1 MLGTLPRRH
10 ERQFGGTGSPPP
22 SYLQGV
28 RSGATLFLLAAV
40 GILAALALADAL
52 RKDDA
57 QPAAGPA
64 TTSATTTRPEP
75 PTLLDTLRS
84 EAISGFVLYSDQ
96 DCRLHSL
103 LLPRMIDDV
112 VRNEN
117 GGDVFRCRFHVVG
130 GRLVSGH
137 ASAAGKL
144 AFRDGEVVS
153 GDRVVLTHGDLQR
166 AARRHPNLF
175 DLDRSVRRR
184 MKVTGLASFGV
195 EKPIVAMDIT
205 VRDLPDHQWLVALFD
220 GHDVRAVAA
229 SFRGPYRH
237 LFTSNDGALVGAE
250 DGTVITRT
258 GRTIDP
264 PQGMPAS
271 RAIAFSPDDRWIV
284 RVNGTSI
291 FLVGPPEGDQTARI
305 IRLPIPARDLV
316 WEPVTSGTSVGPPIR
331 R

>member
-10 ERQFGGTGSPPP
+10 ERQFVGTGSPPP

-57 QPAAGPA
+57 RPAAGPA
-64 TTSATTTRPEP
+64 TRSATTTRPEP
-75 PTLLDTLRS
+75 PTLLDTLRN

-103 LLPRMIDDV
+103 LLPRMVDDV
-112 VRNEN
+112 VRSED
-117 GGDVFRCRFHVVG
+117 GGDVFRCRFDVVG
-130 GRLVSGH
+130 GRLVEGH
-137 ASAAGKL
+137 ASAAGNL
-144 AFRDGEVVS
+144 ASRNGEIVS
-153 GDRVVLTHGDLQR
+153 GERLVLTHEDLIR
-166 AARRHPNLF
+166 AARRHPNLSGY
-175 DLDRSVRRR
+175 DRSIPLHIAVDD
-184 MKVTGLASFGV
+184 LASFGV
-195 EKPIVAMDIT
+195 REPVVAMTISA
-205 VRDLPDHQWLVALFD
+205 RFLEPQYLIAFFD
-220 GHDVRAVAA
+220 GHNVRAVAA
-229 SFRGPYRH
+229 SFRGPYRR
-237 LFTSNDGALVGAE
+237 LFTSNDGALIGAE

-264 PQGMPAS
+264 PQGLPSS

-284 RVNGTSI
+284 RVNGIST
-291 FLVGPPEGDQTARI
+291 FLVGAPGGGQAARI
-305 IRLPIPARDLV
+305 IRLPIRAQDLV

>member
-10 ERQFGGTGSPPP
+10 ERQFVGTGSPPP
-22 SYLQGV
+22 SYLQDV
-28 RSGATLFLLAAV
+28 KSGATLFLLAAV

-75 PTLLDTLRS
+75 PTLLETLRD
-84 EAISGFVLYSDQ
+84 EAVSGFVLYSDQ

-112 VRNEN
+112 VRNED
-117 GGDVFRCRFHVVG
+117 GGDVFRCRFDVEG
-130 GRLVSGH
+130 GRIVPGHTSIAGNLAVRSG
-137 ASAAGKL
+137 
-144 AFRDGEVVS
+144 EIVS
-153 GDRVVLTHGDLQR
+153 GDRVVLTHEDLIR
-166 AARRHPNLF
+166 AARRHPNISGY
-175 DLDRSVRRR
+175 DRSIPVQIT
-184 MKVTGLASFGV
+184 VDDLASFGEREPV
-195 EKPIVAMDIT
+195 VAMTISA
-205 VRDLPDHQWLVALFD
+205 RFLEPQYLIAFFD

-237 LFTSNDGALVGAE
+237 LFTSNDGALIGAE

-264 PQGMPAS
+264 PQGLPTS

-284 RVNGTSI
+284 RVNGIST
-291 FLVGPPEGDQTARI
+291 FLVGAPEGGRTGRI
-305 IRLPIPARDLV
+305 IRLPIRAQDLV